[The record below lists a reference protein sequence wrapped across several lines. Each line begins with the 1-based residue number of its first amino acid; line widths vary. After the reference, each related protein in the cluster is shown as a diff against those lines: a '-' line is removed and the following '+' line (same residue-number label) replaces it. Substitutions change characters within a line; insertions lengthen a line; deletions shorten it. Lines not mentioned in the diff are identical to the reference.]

1 MDPSHLAILLLI
13 LGLALLVAEFFV
25 PSGGMITVMAVVSI
39 VSSVWFAWKAWG
51 TSSPGL
57 WWGFLVVLVISLPT
71 TLGGMLFLLSN
82 TRLGNRVLL
91 KAPDLEEV
99 TPHQR
104 EQQRLQ
110 QLIGKT
116 GRALTL
122 LNPGGLVLVDGE
134 RIHSE
139 TPGMMLEA
147 DAPIEVIAVKGTRVV
162 VRPASPRLSEPV
174 PPTDTAAAWLPEE
187 TDKPPA
193 VDPRAPTKPSDER
206 LDFDLGGG

>member
-39 VSSVWFAWKAWG
+39 VSSIWFAWKAWG

-99 TPHQR
+99 TPYQH

-110 QLIGKT
+110 QLIGKV
-116 GRALTL
+116 GRTVTL
-122 LNPGGLVLVDGE
+122 LNPGGIVLVEGE

-139 TPGMMLEA
+139 TPGLMLEA
-147 DAPIEVIAVKGTRVV
+147 DTPIEVIAVKGTRVV
-162 VRPASPRLSEPV
+162 VRPASPRSQLAAPPSESE
-174 PPTDTAAAWLPEE
+174 TAWLPEE
-187 TDKPPA
+187 TERPRDDDSRSPP
-193 VDPRAPTKPSDER
+193 RPSDER